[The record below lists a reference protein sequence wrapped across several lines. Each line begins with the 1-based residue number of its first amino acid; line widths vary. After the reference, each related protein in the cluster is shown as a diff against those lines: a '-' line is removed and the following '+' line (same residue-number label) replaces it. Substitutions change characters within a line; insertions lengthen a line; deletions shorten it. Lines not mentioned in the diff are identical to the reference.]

1 MSTVIEKVQCPECL
15 DSGRDNLVRY
25 EGDSAYCFAC
35 GYTEQGDEGYE
46 AKEKVPSGLLQ
57 GQYKDIPTRGLS
69 KRTCTHFGYT
79 VGEGCHIATYCDDKG
94 NPVAQKVRRKG
105 KKFSIMGDS
114 SKMKLFG
121 QHLYEPSEK
130 VFVTVTEGEIDAL
143 SVAEVQGTNYPVVS
157 IPKGANNAAAALK
170 GSLEWLSGF
179 KHIVLCLDN
188 DEAGRAAIDDCVEL
202 FEPGKVKIAKLPL
215 KDANE
220 MLLAGK
226 GSALKSALFNAAS
239 VRLDCV
245 VSVDD
250 IIAQG
255 IEKPEAGLRWPWDK
269 LTDATYGIR
278 DKQIYT
284 IGAGS
289 GIGKTEFIKDI
300 IASLCFGHDAKVG
313 MLSFEQSPKE
323 SMLRFAGSM
332 LGKRI
337 HIPGVAWDQE
347 EVEEAMGKFRDKLY
361 FYDHKGV
368 SGIDSIIPK
377 IRYMVS
383 ALGCK
388 YIVLDNL
395 TAVSTEEHDERKGI
409 DKIMATMANLTQ
421 EIGFTLFLIC
431 HLAKPTDGGKSYE
444 QGRMVTPAAFRGSQS
459 IQFASTFM
467 MGLERDKFSED
478 ESMRNVLTVRILK
491 DRYTGES
498 DGMTMDL
505 KYDRLHGKLVEYER
519 TFNQEGEVI

>member
-1 MSTVIEKVQCPECL
+1 MSQVLEKVQCPECL

-35 GYTEQGDEGYE
+35 GYTEQGDADYE
-46 AKEKVPSGLLQ
+46 PKEKVPSGLTQ
-57 GQYKDIPTRGLS
+57 GQYKDIPQRGIS
-69 KRTCTHFGYT
+69 KRTCTHFGYM
-79 VGEGCHIATYCDDKG
+79 VGNGCHIATYCDDKG
-94 NPVAQKVRRKG
+94 NPVAQKIRRAG
-105 KKFSIMGDS
+105 KKFSTLGDA
-114 SKMKLFG
+114 SKMALFG
-121 QHLYEPSEK
+121 QHLYEPSPN
-130 VFVTVTEGEIDAL
+130 VFVTVTEGEMDAL
-143 SVAEVQGTNYPVVS
+143 SVAEIQGTRFPVVS
-157 IPKGANNAAAALK
+157 IPKGANNAADALK

-188 DEAGRAAIDDCVEL
+188 DEAGRAAIEDCIEL
-202 FEPGKVKIAKLPL
+202 FEPGKVKVAKMSL
-215 KDANE
+215 KDPNE

-226 GSALKSALFNAAS
+226 GGELKSALFNAKS

-245 VSVDD
+245 VSVED

-255 IEKPEAGLRWPWDK
+255 ITPPEAGLCWGWPK
-269 LTDATYGIR
+269 LTEATYGIR

-300 IASLCFGHDAKVG
+300 ISNLCFNHDAKVG
-313 MLSFEQSPKE
+313 MLSFEQSPRE
-323 SMLRFAGSM
+323 SMLRFAGSI
-332 LGKRI
+332 LGKRV
-337 HIPGVAWDQE
+337 HIPGVKWDQE
-347 EVEEAMGKFRDKLY
+347 EIEGAMRKFDSKLF

-395 TAVSTEEHDERKGI
+395 TAVSTEEKDERKGI
-409 DKIMATMANLTQ
+409 DKIMATLANLTQ

-431 HLAKPTDGGKSYE
+431 HLAKPTDGKSYE
-444 QGRMVTPAAFRGSQS
+444 EGRRVTPAAFRGSQS

-467 MGLERDKFSED
+467 MGLERDKFAED
-478 ESMRNVLTVRILK
+478 KNLRNVLTIRILK
-491 DRYTGES
+491 DRFTGES
-498 DGMTMDL
+498 DGLTIDL
-505 KYDRLHGKLVEYER
+505 KYDRVEGKLLEYDRPVDEM
-519 TFNQEGEVI
+519 GEVI